1 MERDL
6 TPEEIE
12 KHNNRKLTAD
22 KIRQILS
29 KVMETPSQ
37 SSKRWAWELM
47 QNAKDIPNRFGE
59 VSIKIE
65 LTENSLKFLHNGN
78 PFTLKNIMGLIQ
90 QVSSK
95 DSTNSN
101 EEVTG
106 KFGTGFISTHL
117 LSRKISVKGFV
128 FHNGIHR
135 KFDIILYRSG

>member
-29 KVMETPSQ
+29 KVMETPTQ
-37 SSKRWAWELM
+37 SSKRWVWELM
-47 QNAKDIPNRFGE
+47 QSAKDIPNRFGE

-95 DSTNSN
+95 GCITNCLN
-101 EEVTG
+101 
-106 KFGTGFISTHL
+106 L
-117 LSRKISVKGFV
+117 LIFV
-128 FHNGIHR
+128 
-135 KFDIILYRSG
+135 

>member
-29 KVMETPSQ
+29 KVMETPTQ
-37 SSKRWAWELM
+37 SSKRWVWELM

-65 LTENSLKFLHNGN
+65 L
-78 PFTLKNIMGLIQ
+78 
-90 QVSSK
+90 
-95 DSTNSN
+95 
-101 EEVTG
+101 
-106 KFGTGFISTHL
+106 
-117 LSRKISVKGFV
+117 
-128 FHNGIHR
+128 R
-135 KFDIILYRSG
+135 KFDLSDILVPKKRFSFIQTSCFSY